1 MVRVQCH
8 RQEKVKNFTNKKF
21 RPTRIFCIFAPLKPV
36 LMEPDRKYPVGIQTF
51 SRLREEGYLYID
63 KTDLIWKMT
72 KESPFV
78 FLSRPRRFGKSLL
91 TTTLDAYFKGQK
103 ELFEGLKIMDL
114 ETEWV
119 SYPVLHF
126 DLSGAK
132 HLPVEQVKAEL
143 VRQLA
148 IMEKDYGRD
157 ETEVS
162 PGMRLAGLIQR
173 SFQKSGRQAVVV
185 IDEYDAPLL
194 DVLHD
199 PERLEAAREVMQE
212 FYQRLKMCEGMIRF
226 CFITGITKFS
236 QLSIFSTINN
246 LTNISMDSKYAA
258 ICGITE
264 EEFATQMAPDIAMLA
279 REYECT
285 PEEMRAKLKRQ
296 YDGYRFAKMS
306 PDVYNPFSLL
316 KCFNQ
321 RDIANYWFDSG
332 TPTFLIRQMQH
343 FRTDITTMDHIE
355 ASASSFD
362 RPTEAMTT
370 ALPLLYQSGY
380 LTIKDYDRRSNSYI
394 LAIPNNEVR
403 VGLTDGLIPSYTGL
417 DGSSVQDGFALKF
430 WRALDRND
438 IHAAMQEM
446 KAFLAGIPYV
456 EGFKEKLK
464 EVKNYEGFYEY
475 TFWLIFNMLNLYAR
489 TQVKCAN
496 GRIDFVV
503 WMPDTTYVFE
513 LKVNGTAQEA
523 MDQINSKG
531 YFLPYETEGCT
542 VVKVGVQFDRETM
555 TVGEYLVG

>member
-1 MVRVQCH
+1 
-8 RQEKVKNFTNKKF
+8 
-21 RPTRIFCIFAPLKPV
+21 
-36 LMEPDRKYPVGIQTF
+36 MEPDRKYPVGIQTF

-91 TTTLDAYFKGQK
+91 TTTLDSYFKGQK

-114 ETEWV
+114 ETEWEKH
-119 SYPVLHF
+119 PVIHL
-126 DLSGAK
+126 DLSVAK
-132 HLPVEQVKAEL
+132 RQPSADEL
-143 VRQLA
+143 RKTLMWLMNPLCKV
-148 IMEKDYGRD
+148 YGSD
-157 ETEVS
+157 DLETS
-162 PGMRLAGLIQR
+162 PGKMLNGLIHRAFSQTGK
-173 SFQKSGRQAVVV
+173 QVAVI

-199 PERLEAAREVMQE
+199 NESLDAFRNVMQE
-212 FYQRLKMCEGMIRF
+212 FYVQLKANEAMIRF

-264 EEFATQMAPDIAMLA
+264 EEFAIQMAPDIAMLA

-285 PEEMRAKLKRQ
+285 PEEMHAKLKRQ

-332 TPTFLIRQMQH
+332 TPTFLIRQMQQ
-343 FRTDITTMDHIE
+343 FRTDITTFDHIE
-355 ASASSFD
+355 ASTSDFD
-362 RPTEAMTT
+362 LPTEAMTD

-380 LTIKDYDRRSNSYI
+380 LTIKDYDRESNYYT

-403 VGLTDGLIPSYTGL
+403 TGLTAGLVPAYTGL
-417 DGSSVQDGFALKF
+417 ERRETNGFAVRF
-430 WRALDRND
+430 WRALKKND

-489 TQVKCAN
+489 TQVKCAG

-542 VVKVGVQFDRETM
+542 VVKVGV
-555 TVGEYLVG
+555 